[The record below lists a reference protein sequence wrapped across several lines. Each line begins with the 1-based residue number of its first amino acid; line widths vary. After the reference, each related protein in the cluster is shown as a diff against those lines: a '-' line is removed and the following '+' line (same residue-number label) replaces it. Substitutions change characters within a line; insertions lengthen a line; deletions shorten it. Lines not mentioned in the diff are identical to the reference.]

1 MVVWDCWEEIIRSWV
16 LGGTKFGSCVLGG
29 TKFVSWVLGESN
41 FVVEYWKEPNFVV
54 GNCWEELNVKFGRNY
69 IGCLLLLGETILVV
83 YSFCSEFK
91 CSFDFINESIVLFRF
106 LDSLKYFQVPF

>member
-1 MVVWDCWEEIIRSWV
+1 LVVWDCWEEIIRSWV

-29 TKFVSWVLGESN
+29 TKFVSCVLGESN
-41 FVVEYWKEPNFVV
+41 FLV